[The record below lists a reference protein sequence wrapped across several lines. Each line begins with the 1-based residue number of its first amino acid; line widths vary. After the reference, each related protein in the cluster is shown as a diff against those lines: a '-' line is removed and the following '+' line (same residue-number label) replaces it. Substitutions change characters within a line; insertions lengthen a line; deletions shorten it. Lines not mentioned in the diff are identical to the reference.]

1 MVSNIVATCGSSF
14 CVVNMLKNDTNQF
27 IWFMLPLYNLHL
39 LYVQKLHLGIN
50 DNYIFFYK

>member
-50 DNYIFFYK
+50 DNYIFF

>member
-14 CVVNMLKNDTNQF
+14 CVFVVNMLKNDTNQF

-50 DNYIFFYK
+50 DNYIFF